1 MVRTNTEWS
10 VPHAIVKAPTPPILM
25 RYRNVLKAPT
35 PPTPAPTPR
44 WGLGRVRSGGPD
56 ARALPTCT
64 SKPCHTCTSKPC
76 HTCTSKPC
84 HAGRRS
90 RTDCIGGSSLPLE
103 ELSPPGWLR
112 TRSKAPRSPPGLRL
126 CGDGLRCRHAVLG
139 CLLELRTTELAH
151 YDRVRLDAVF
161 RSGLHWVAVSRRG
174 CFQALRD

>member
-1 MVRTNTEWS
+1 MFPLREHGPYHTEWS
-10 VPHAIVKAPTPPILM
+10 VPHAIV
-25 RYRNVLKAPT
+25 RAPT
-35 PPTPAPTPR
+35 PPTPRSYTPR
-44 WGLGRVRSGGPD
+44 GLGRVRSGRPD
-56 ARALPTCT
+56 VRALP
-64 SKPCHTCTSKPC
+64 TCTSKPC

-90 RTDCIGGSSLPLE
+90 RTDCIGGSSLPVE